1 MKALNS
7 TTSSPLQQATPSQV
21 AITASKKASILT
33 STNKYFS
40 YKKYVIAISALVFGL
55 IGMKQSAEGFA
66 QTGDQVSESA
76 ILSMKERARVI
87 DDVLADRMET
97 VLPEIMRREG
107 MDMWVIISREY
118 NEDPVIE
125 TMLPATWLAA
135 RRRTILVIYDRG
147 PEEGLETLAVAR
159 YDVGEVFKKAWDKEV
174 EPDQW
179 KRVREIVEE
188 RDPQRIGVNRSK
200 HWGLADG
207 IVATD
212 YEHLTK
218 NLGDK
223 YASRVVSAEKVAVG
237 WLETRSAMERG
248 LYPHIVRIA
257 HGIMEEA
264 FSERVIHPGI
274 TSTEDVIWWLRE
286 RVRDLNLVTWFHPSV
301 SIQRA
306 DPESFDHLRTFDSRP
321 SEDIIMPGDLLH
333 VDFGITYLRLNT
345 DTQQHFYVLKPGE
358 TEVPEYLVDAFDRG
372 NRLQDIFTNNFEVGR
387 TGNEVLAMS
396 RAQAIGEGIK
406 PSIYTHPIGYH
417 GHAAGTTLGMWDSQG
432 GVPGTGD
439 YPLHLNTAYSIELN
453 AASYIEEWGKEIRI
467 MLEEDAYFDERGV
480 WYLDGRQ
487 KSILTIPRVA
497 ATQ

>member
-1 MKALNS
+1 MKAATIKH
-7 TTSSPLQQATPSQV
+7 TTN
-21 AITASKKASILT
+21 ITINNRNLLLSACTLL
-33 STNKYFS
+33 FV
-40 YKKYVIAISALVFGL
+40 VICSL
-55 IGMKQSAEGFA
+55 QSAETVA

-76 ILSMKERARVI
+76 ILSMKERAKVI
-87 DDVLADRMET
+87 DEVLADRIKT
-97 VLPEIMRREG
+97 VLPNIMQREG
-107 MDMWVIISREY
+107 IDMWIIISREY

-135 RRRTILVIYDRG
+135 RRRTILVIYDQG
-147 PEEGLETLAVAR
+147 LGKGLETLAVAR
-159 YDVGEVFKKAWDKEV
+159 YDVGEVFKKAWDKEE

-179 KRVREIVEE
+179 KRLREIIVE

-200 HWGLADG
+200 YWGLADG

-212 YEHLTK
+212 YELLLD
-218 NLGDK
+218 NIGSK
-223 YASRVVSAEKVAVG
+223 YASRVVSAEKVAIG
-237 WLETRSAMERG
+237 WLETRSVIERD

-257 HGIMEEA
+257 HGILEEA

-274 TSTEDVIWWLRE
+274 TSTEDVIWWLRQ
-286 RVRDLNLVTWFHPSV
+286 RVRDLNLITWFHPSV
-301 SIQRA
+301 SIQRV
-306 DPESFDHLRTFDSRP
+306 DPESFDHLRSFDSRP

-358 TEVPEYLVDAFDRG
+358 TEVPAYLVDAFDRG
-372 NRLQDIFTNNFEVGR
+372 NRLQDIFTNNFEEGR

-396 RAQAIGEGIK
+396 RAQAIEEGIK

-453 AASYIEEWGKEIRI
+453 AASYIQEWQKEIRI